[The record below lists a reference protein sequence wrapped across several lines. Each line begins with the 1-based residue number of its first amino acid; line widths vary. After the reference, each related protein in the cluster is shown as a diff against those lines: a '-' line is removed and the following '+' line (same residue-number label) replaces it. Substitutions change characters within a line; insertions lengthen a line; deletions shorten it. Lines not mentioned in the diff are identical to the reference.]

1 MLRGPVRERPL
12 KNPKCSHDGA
22 GLPPTTR
29 HPRVLHGSREKTP
42 PLSTA
47 SLLLTA
53 PCATPHAA
61 ELTRL
66 RREDAGCEGRE
77 TEVSNWAGL
86 LDPW

>member
-1 MLRGPVRERPL
+1 MMEPACHPQLATPEYSTAAER
-12 KNPKCSHDGA
+12 
-22 GLPPTTR
+22 R
-29 HPRVLHGSREKTP
+29 R

-66 RREDAGCEGRE
+66 RREDAGSEGRE
-77 TEVSNWAGL
+77 TEVANWAGL
-86 LDPW
+86 LATWK